1 MGEFDPAQRLIALL
15 GSTPKHPWPALIPQ
29 VLVWCFRRF
38 CIEKIVSSGGN
49 LVDSLW
55 DDHLE
60 LVHMYCPKGL
70 EAASTEWFTPDNIET
85 LYSPL
90 DEYNDYFVEFI
101 HELDSAI
108 SNEDYERQDAL
119 SGFLDADICNIFK
132 RWLQDS
138 PFIIFPMSPEKE
150 DEFTDSQFK
159 ALIRALMNHA
169 EAVEPVDDVPPVEPV
184 EEAVAPPVEPVQEA
198 VAPPVEPVEEAV
210 APPVEPVQE
219 AVSPPQ
225 TKYYSI
231 PQPSLLW
238 HFVPPPLMPDT
249 LQPYEPKPTVHE
261 QPLPPT
267 PPSPIPSPSPSPR
280 FIILPYNESSPP
292 TEAPIIRSVTKAL
305 AYRRTK
311 RLRHRHNSR
320 GKTRRSQAAA

>member
-1 MGEFDPAQRLIALL
+1 MGEFDPAQRLIELL

-70 EAASTEWFTPDNIET
+70 EAASTEWFTPENIET
-85 LYSPL
+85 LYNPL

-108 SNEDYERQDAL
+108 SNEDYERQDVL

-132 RWLQDS
+132 EWLEDS

-159 ALIRALMNHA
+159 ALIRALMNHTTVEPVEHA
-169 EAVEPVDDVPPVEPV
+169 PEPVDDAAPVVGPDDDAALVVEPVDAARVD
-184 EEAVAPPVEPVQEA
+184 AAPPPSQR
-198 VAPPVEPVEEAV
+198 
-210 APPVEPVQE
+210 
-219 AVSPPQ
+219 
-225 TKYYSI
+225 YII

-238 HFVPPPLMPDT
+238 HFVPPPLMPDS
-249 LQPYEPKPTVHE
+249 LQPYEPKPTVYE
-261 QPLPPT
+261 QPHFPPM
-267 PPSPIPSPSPSPR
+267 PRSPSPSLT
-280 FIILPYNESSPP
+280 LPDKEPSSP
-292 TEAPIIRSVTKAL
+292 TEAPVIRSVAKAI

-311 RLRHRHNSR
+311 RQRRHHNTR
-320 GKTRRSQAAA
+320 GKTRRLQPAA

>member
-1 MGEFDPAQRLIALL
+1 
-15 GSTPKHPWPALIPQ
+15 
-29 VLVWCFRRF
+29 
-38 CIEKIVSSGGN
+38 
-49 LVDSLW
+49 
-55 DDHLE
+55 
-60 LVHMYCPKGL
+60 MYCPKGL

-90 DEYNDYFVEFI
+90 DEYNEYFVEFI

-132 RWLQDS
+132 EWLQDS
-138 PFIIFPMSPEKE
+138 AFIIFPMSPEKE

-169 EAVEPVDDVPPVEPV
+169 AAAEPVDAVVLVEPVDT
-184 EEAVAPPVEPVQEA
+184 APPVEPVDSVDEA
-198 VAPPVEPVEEAV
+198 VAPRRIE
-210 APPVEPVQE
+210 
-219 AVSPPQ
+219 
-225 TKYYSI
+225 YYSI
-231 PQPSLLW
+231 PRPSLLW
-238 HFVPPPLMPDT
+238 HFLSPPLMPDS
-249 LQPYEPKPTVHE
+249 LKPYEPKPTVYE
-261 QPLPPT
+261 QPLSPMPT
-267 PPSPIPSPSPSPR
+267 SPSSIPIPSPSPSPR

-292 TEAPIIRSVTKAL
+292 REAPTIRSVAKAI

-320 GKTRRSQAAA
+320 GKTRRSQPAA

>member
-1 MGEFDPAQRLIALL
+1 MGEFDPAQRLIELL

-108 SNEDYERQDAL
+108 SNEDYERQDVL

-132 RWLQDS
+132 RWLEDS

-169 EAVEPVDDVPPVEPV
+169 AAVEPVEEVVALPVEPVEEAVVPPVEPV
-184 EEAVAPPVEPVQEA
+184 EEAVS
-198 VAPPVEPVEEAV
+198 PPVEPVEEVV
-210 APPVEPVQE
+210 APPRSQH
-219 AVSPPQ
+219 
-225 TKYYSI
+225 YSI

-238 HFVPPPLMPDT
+238 HFVPPPLMPDS
-249 LQPYEPKPTVHE
+249 LQPYEPNHTVHE
-261 QPLPPT
+261 QPLPPMPT
-267 PPSPIPSPSPSPR
+267 IPSPSPSPR

-292 TEAPIIRSVTKAL
+292 TEAPIIRSVAKAI
-305 AYRRTK
+305 AHRRTK
-311 RLRHRHNSR
+311 RLGHRHNSR
-320 GKTRRSQAAA
+320 GKTRRSQPAA

>member
-1 MGEFDPAQRLIALL
+1 MGDFDPAQRLIELL

-90 DEYNDYFVEFI
+90 DEYNEYFVEFI

-119 SGFLDADICNIFK
+119 SGFLDANICNIFK
-132 RWLQDS
+132 EWLQDS

-169 EAVEPVDDVPPVEPV
+169 TVSPAEAAVPVVKLVEESIAPALKPIEEPLVPPPL
-184 EEAVAPPVEPVQEA
+184 Q
-198 VAPPVEPVEEAV
+198 
-210 APPVEPVQE
+210 
-219 AVSPPQ
+219 
-225 TKYYSI
+225 YYSI

-238 HFVPPPLMPDT
+238 HFVPPPLMPDS
-249 LQPYEPKPTVHE
+249 LQPHEPKPTVYE
-261 QPLPPT
+261 QPLPPR
-267 PPSPIPSPSPSPR
+267 PQSRSPSPSPSPSPR

-292 TEAPIIRSVTKAL
+292 TEAPIIRSVTKAI

-311 RLRHRHNSR
+311 RLRHRHNTR
-320 GKTRRSQAAA
+320 GKTRRSQPAA

>member
-1 MGEFDPAQRLIALL
+1 MGEFDPAQRLIELL
-15 GSTPKHPWPALIPQ
+15 GSTPKHPWPALIQQ

-70 EAASTEWFTPDNIET
+70 EAASTEWFTPENIET
-85 LYSPL
+85 LYNPL

-108 SNEDYERQDAL
+108 SNEDYERQDVL

-132 RWLQDS
+132 EWLGDS

-159 ALIRALMNHA
+159 ALIRALMNHTTVEPVEHA
-169 EAVEPVDDVPPVEPV
+169 PEPVDDAAPVVEPVDAARVD
-184 EEAVAPPVEPVQEA
+184 AAPPPSQR
-198 VAPPVEPVEEAV
+198 
-210 APPVEPVQE
+210 
-219 AVSPPQ
+219 
-225 TKYYSI
+225 YII

-238 HFVPPPLMPDT
+238 HFVPPPLMPDS
-249 LQPYEPKPTVHE
+249 LQPYEPKPTVYE
-261 QPLPPT
+261 QPHFPPM
-267 PPSPIPSPSPSPR
+267 PRSPSPSLSPSPR
-280 FIILPYNESSPP
+280 FITLPDKEPSSP
-292 TEAPIIRSVTKAL
+292 TEAPVIRSVAKAI

-311 RLRHRHNSR
+311 RQRRHHNTR
-320 GKTRRSQAAA
+320 GKTRRLQPAA

>member
-15 GSTPKHPWPALIPQ
+15 GSTPKRPWPALIPQ

-108 SNEDYERQDAL
+108 SNEDYERQDVL

-132 RWLQDS
+132 DWLHNC
-138 PFIIFPMSPEKE
+138 PFVIFPMSPEKE
-150 DEFTDSQFK
+150 DEFTDTQFK
-159 ALIRALMNHA
+159 GLIRALMNHA
-169 EAVEPVDDVPPVEPV
+169 TVEPV
-184 EEAVAPPVEPVQEA
+184 EEAPELVKDVAPLVAQVDA
-198 VAPPVEPVEEAV
+198 APPPL
-210 APPVEPVQE
+210 Q
-219 AVSPPQ
+219 
-225 TKYYSI
+225 YYSI

-238 HFVPPPLMPDT
+238 HFVPPPLMPES
-249 LQPYEPKPTVHE
+249 LQPYEPNPTVYE
-261 QPLPPT
+261 QPHFPPM
-267 PPSPIPSPSPSPR
+267 PQSPIPSPSPR
-280 FIILPYNESSPP
+280 FIILPDKEPSPP
-292 TEAPIIRSVTKAL
+292 TEAPVIRSVAKAI

-311 RLRHRHNSR
+311 RLHHRHNSR
-320 GKTRRSQAAA
+320 GKTRRSQPAA

>member
-90 DEYNDYFVEFI
+90 HEYNDYFVEFI

-108 SNEDYERQDAL
+108 SNEDYERQDVL
-119 SGFLDADICNIFK
+119 SGFLDANICNIFK
-132 RWLQDS
+132 EWLQDS

-159 ALIRALMNHA
+159 ALIRALMNHTT
-169 EAVEPVDDVPPVEPV
+169 VEPVKNAVPVVKPLD
-184 EEAVAPPVEPVQEA
+184 VAPAVKPLDAVPVVKPLDA
-198 VAPPVEPVEEAV
+198 TPPPLH
-210 APPVEPVQE
+210 
-219 AVSPPQ
+219 
-225 TKYYSI
+225 YYSI
-231 PQPSLLW
+231 PKTSLLW
-238 HFVPPPLMPDT
+238 HFVPPPLMPDS
-249 LQPYEPKPTVHE
+249 LQPYEPRPTVYE
-261 QPLPPT
+261 QPHFPPM
-267 PPSPIPSPSPSPR
+267 PQSPSPSPSPR
-280 FIILPYNESSPP
+280 FIILPDKESSPP
-292 TEAPIIRSVTKAL
+292 TKAPVIRSVTKAI

-320 GKTRRSQAAA
+320 GKTRRSQPAA

>member
-1 MGEFDPAQRLIALL
+1 MGEFDPAQRLIELL

-70 EAASTEWFTPDNIET
+70 EAASTEWFTPENIET
-85 LYSPL
+85 LYNPL

-101 HELDSAI
+101 HELDYAI
-108 SNEDYERQDAL
+108 SNEDYERQDVL

-132 RWLQDS
+132 EWLGDS
-138 PFIIFPMSPEKE
+138 RFIIFPMSSEEE
-150 DEFTDSQFK
+150 DEFTDAQFSE
-159 ALIRALMNHA
+159 LIRALMEQA
-169 EAVEPVDDVPPVEPV
+169 SDTQPV
-184 EEAVAPPVEPVQEA
+184 EEVVA
-198 VAPPVEPVEEAV
+198 PVEEVV
-210 APPVEPVQE
+210 ARVNPP
-219 AVSPPQ
+219 
-225 TKYYSI
+225 YI

-238 HFVPPPLMPDT
+238 YFVSPPPPPLMPDSLYPYT
-249 LQPYEPKPTVHE
+249 PKSTVVYEQITPPLRSFPASQPPASH
-261 QPLPPT
+261 LPPKFIVLPHKESQ
-267 PPSPIPSPSPSPR
+267 PPAQQQ
-280 FIILPYNESSPP
+280 
-292 TEAPIIRSVTKAL
+292 TPIIRSVAKAI

-311 RLRHRHNSR
+311 RQRRHHNTR
-320 GKTRRSQAAA
+320 GKTRRSQPAA

>member
-1 MGEFDPAQRLIALL
+1 MGEFDPAQRLIELL

-70 EAASTEWFTPDNIET
+70 EAASTEWFTPDNIDT
-85 LYSPL
+85 VYSPL

-101 HELDSAI
+101 RELDSAI
-108 SNEDYERQDAL
+108 SNEDYERQDVL

-132 RWLQDS
+132 EWLEDS

-159 ALIRALMNHA
+159 ALIRALMNHTTVEPVEHA
-169 EAVEPVDDVPPVEPV
+169 PEPVDDAAPVVEPIDDTARV
-184 EEAVAPPVEPVQEA
+184 DAAPPRSQ
-198 VAPPVEPVEEAV
+198 
-210 APPVEPVQE
+210 
-219 AVSPPQ
+219 
-225 TKYYSI
+225 YYTI

-238 HFVPPPLMPDT
+238 HFVPPPLMPDS
-249 LQPYEPKPTVHE
+249 LQPYEPKPTVYE
-261 QPLPPT
+261 QPHFPPM
-267 PPSPIPSPSPSPR
+267 PRSPSPSLSPSPR
-280 FIILPYNESSPP
+280 FITLPDKEPSSP
-292 TEAPIIRSVTKAL
+292 TEAPVIRSVAKAI

-311 RLRHRHNSR
+311 RQRRHHNTR
-320 GKTRRSQAAA
+320 GKTRRLQPAA